1 MPTYILRPDGTIAN
15 AWNLNGAASANAAL
29 NGTAVQPA
37 AGDTTQ
43 FLSSNTSG
51 QTSEVTVGT
60 IVLGGS
66 ETVTGLTVWEY
77 GKADGVAGG
86 HTFQAYKGAT
96 ALGTA
101 GVVNDSDALAWRSS
115 VYSGALTQAEV
126 DDLRIRLTEGAGGLG
141 SNYSYEAYIELATTI
156 SGGGG
161 GSVPGSVGSDATV
174 IQPNA
179 YSVG

>member
-1 MPTYILRPDGTIAN
+1 MPTYILRPDGTISN

-37 AGDTTQ
+37 AGDITL
-43 FLSSNTSG
+43 FVSSNTST
-51 QTSEVTVGT
+51 QVSEVTVGT

-101 GVVNDSDALAWRSS
+101 GAVNDSDALAWRSS
-115 VYSGALTQAEV
+115 VFSGALTQLEV

-141 SNYSYEAYIELATTI
+141 SNYSYEAYIELTTSI
-156 SGGGG
+156 AAAPAST
-161 GSVPGSVGSDATV
+161 VQNVGSDAAV
-174 IQPNA
+174 IQPTV
-179 YSVG
+179 YSTG